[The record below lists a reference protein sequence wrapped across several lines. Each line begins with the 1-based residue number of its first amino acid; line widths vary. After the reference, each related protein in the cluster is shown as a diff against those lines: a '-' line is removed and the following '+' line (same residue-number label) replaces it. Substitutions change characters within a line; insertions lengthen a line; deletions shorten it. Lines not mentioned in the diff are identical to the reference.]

1 MKKNLK
7 EFKRKKNKPLKKS
20 KKIEKANFLI
30 KLSIPHRLKRIDQSK
45 ISQVKLM
52 RLATTYKDAPKPKLD
67 WEGRLKT
74 WKQI

>member
-1 MKKNLK
+1 MEVDLQEAFKKI
-7 EFKRKKNKPLKKS
+7 
-20 KKIEKANFLI
+20 IEKANFLI
-30 KLSIPHRLKRIDQSK
+30 KLIIPHRLKRIDQSK
-45 ISQVKLM
+45 ISKVKFM